1 MTMMIRSCIAGV
13 LAFVLSG
20 YAVCQQPEP
29 ILPPPAIYKGN
40 CLLRPLSGSAFTI
53 GAGDFS
59 FARYFC
65 EAWTPSFY
73 EFMFGENSHIWSH
86 GSVFL
91 HELPPEYGS
100 SGLTGS
106 TVAVA
111 VNFFDDMETY
121 NPSVATVTLGNSAL
135 LAGFGLGFWTSA
147 EHGAILAATAPPDA
161 DVCIMLATLGAQ
173 SLGILD
179 DEQQSY
185 LFVRAGMSGIAVT
198 PTTSMYSRA
207 YLDPA
212 NNFSQEYEFGVG
224 APGVGHGFS
233 ANEYVTPRGP
243 FQPALDSQGNDLDVI
258 VQLEL
263 QRFNRNGS
271 QMSEATVTASATLQT
286 FQLPTPLEP

>member
-224 APGVGHGFS
+224 AAGVGHAFF

>member
-1 MTMMIRSCIAGV
+1 MIRSCIAGV

-59 FARYFC
+59 FATYFC

-135 LAGFGLGFWTSA
+135 LSGFGLGFWTRA

-207 YLDPA
+207 YLDPT

-224 APGVGHGFS
+224 AAGVGHAFF